1 MRSLETKGKKTLD
14 FVNEIPRKARKDSNQ
29 TRREKPL
36 EKMTMEE
43 IRKMIEDEP
52 NSISDSQAVFDEM
65 EAGKATVLEIDSE
78 TIDTIEAEMRDA
90 QQRLDSLADRAK
102 GLKMRGGDDNDR

>member
-14 FVNEIPRKARKDSNQ
+14 SVNEIPRKDSNQ

-36 EKMTMEE
+36 EEMTMEE
-43 IRKMIEDEP
+43 IRKMIEDEL
-52 NSISDSQAVFDEM
+52 NSISDSQAVFDER

-90 QQRLDSLADRAK
+90 QQRLDSLVDRAK